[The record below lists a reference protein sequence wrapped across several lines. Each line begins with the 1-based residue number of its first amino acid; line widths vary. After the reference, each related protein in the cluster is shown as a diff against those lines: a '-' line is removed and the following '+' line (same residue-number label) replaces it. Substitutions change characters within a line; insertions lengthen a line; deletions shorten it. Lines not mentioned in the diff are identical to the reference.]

1 VVPLSQDQALDHDQR
16 PQPAVAASH
25 ETHKLLKLG
34 GAVEVENMG
43 INAFITMA
51 ITPISWDVTYGITPQ
66 TYHSAPIKQSIPMI
80 GRRLVAFRV

>member
-1 VVPLSQDQALDHDQR
+1 
-16 PQPAVAASH
+16 
-25 ETHKLLKLG
+25 
-34 GAVEVENMG
+34 MG

>member
-1 VVPLSQDQALDHDQR
+1 MVPLSQDQALDHDQR

-51 ITPISWDVTYGITPQ
+51 ITPISSYSKLGFKPKTTTIHPLKW
-66 TYHSAPIKQSIPMI
+66 K
-80 GRRLVAFRV
+80 L